1 MITRRDILTTSLLA
15 APALAAPALLSRPL
29 RAAEAQTV
37 KIGSILGGPNMAAFL
52 LPDYLKKQSNI
63 DAEVVIF
70 PNIVQRMQAIASGD
84 IQIGYGGINAA
95 IGLAGRGTPLVLL
108 SNATD
113 GGWYLLGGPKV
124 KTVADL
130 KGKKIAVQAAS
141 ISHIC
146 LQWKLK
152 HEGIFDSVDVLGMN
166 NNDMPVAI
174 QRNDVDALMVFEP
187 HAAYCVMNGWATP
200 VWEPY
205 DTPMGRL
212 NLGVI
217 ATPDYVAK
225 NPEITKAIIR
235 AHKSATD
242 DLKKDNTAAAEA
254 IVKTLNM
261 PLNVAVESLKN
272 TFFTTDSGPTFV
284 STVKALGDMMID
296 AKMAQKLPDWSTFI
310 DTTLITAQG

>member
-1 MITRRDILTTSLLA
+1 MISRRGVLASSVLA
-15 APALAAPALLSRPL
+15 APAVLSRPL
-29 RAAEAQTV
+29 RAAEPQAV

-52 LPDYLKKQSNI
+52 LPRYLKEQSGI
-63 DAEVVIF
+63 DAEVVVF

-113 GGWYLLGGPKV
+113 GGWYLVGGPKV
-124 KTVADL
+124 RTVADL
-130 KGKKIAVQAAS
+130 KGRKVAVQVAS

-152 HEGIFDSVDVLGMN
+152 QEGILDDVDVLGMN
-166 NNDMPVAI
+166 NNDMPVAM
-174 QRNDVDALMVFEP
+174 QRGDVDALMAFEP
-187 HAAYCVMNGWATP
+187 HAAYTVMNGWAKP
-200 VWEPY
+200 VWAPY

-217 ATPDYVAK
+217 ATPDYVAR
-225 NPEITKAIIR
+225 NPVLARAIIR
-235 AHKSATD
+235 AHKAATEDLRRD
-242 DLKKDNTAAAEA
+242 DTAAADA

-261 PLNVAVESLKN
+261 PRDVAVESLKN
-272 TFFTTDSGPTFV
+272 TFFTTESGPGFV
-284 STVKALGDMMID
+284 ANVKALGDMMLE
-296 AKMAQKLPDWSTFI
+296 ARMAQKLPDWGTFI
-310 DTTLITAQG
+310 DTTLVNA

>member
-1 MITRRDILTTSLLA
+1 MISRRGILATSLLA
-15 APALAAPALLSRPL
+15 VPAILARPL
-29 RAAEAQTV
+29 HAAGPQTV

-52 LPDYLKKQSNI
+52 LPGYLKKQSNI

-113 GGWYLLGGPKV
+113 GGWYLVGGPKV
-124 KTVADL
+124 QTVADL
-130 KGKKIAVQAAS
+130 KGKKVAVQAAS

-152 HEGIFDSVDVLGMN
+152 KEGIFDSVEVLGMN
-166 NNDMPVAI
+166 NNDMPIAM
-174 QRNDVDALMVFEP
+174 QRGDVDALMAFEP
-187 HAAYCVMNGWATP
+187 HASYTVMNGWAKP
-200 VWEPY
+200 VWAPY

-225 NPEITKAIIR
+225 NPELTKAVIR
-235 AHKSATD
+235 AHKAATE
-242 DLKKDNTAAAEA
+242 DLMRDNTAAAEA

-261 PLNVAVESLKN
+261 PMNVAVESLKN
-272 TFFTTDSGPTFV
+272 TFFTTDSGPAFV
-284 STVKALGDMMID
+284 SNVKALGSMMID
-296 AKMAQKLPDWSTFI
+296 AKMAQKLPDWGTFI
-310 DTTLITAQG
+310 DTTLINA

>member
-1 MITRRDILTTSLLA
+1 MISRRHILTTAVLA
-15 APALAAPALLSRPL
+15 APAVLRAAPAP
-29 RAAEAQTV
+29 TV
-37 KIGSILGGPNMAAFL
+37 KIGTILGAPNMASFL
-52 LPDYLKKQSNI
+52 LPDYLKKQSGI
-63 DAEVVIF
+63 DAEVVVF

-108 SNATD
+108 SNATN

-130 KGKKIAVQAAS
+130 KGKKIAVQTAS

-152 HEGIFDSVDVLGMN
+152 REGIFDSVDVLGMN
-166 NNDMPVAI
+166 NNDMPVAM
-174 QRNDVDALMVFEP
+174 QRGDVDALMVFEP
-187 HAAYCVMNGWATP
+187 HAAYTVMNGWAAP

-205 DTPMGRL
+205 DTPMGKL

-225 NPEITKAIIR
+225 NLDLTKAIIR
-235 AHKSATD
+235 AHKAATA
-242 DLKKDNTAAAEA
+242 DLQRDNTAAAKA
-254 IVKTLNM
+254 IVDTLNM
-261 PLNVAVESLKN
+261 PLDVAVQSLKN
-272 TFFTTDSGPTFV
+272 TFYSTESGPAFV
-284 STVKALGDMMID
+284 ANVKALGDMMID
-296 AKMAQKLPDWSTFI
+296 AKMAQRLPDWGAFI
-310 DTTLITAQG
+310 DTSLVNA